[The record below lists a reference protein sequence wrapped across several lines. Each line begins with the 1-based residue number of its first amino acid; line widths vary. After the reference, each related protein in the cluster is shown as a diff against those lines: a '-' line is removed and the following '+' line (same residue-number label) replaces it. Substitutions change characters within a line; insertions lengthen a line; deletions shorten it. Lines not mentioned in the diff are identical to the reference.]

1 MVRAFRRAPVDSK
14 LVERIVDLSS
24 RAPSAGKT
32 QGWHLLVLRNEQT
45 TKFWDL
51 SLPLEKRSS
60 FRWQHLLD
68 APVIG
73 LVFADPQAYLERYS
87 EPD

>member
-1 MVRAFRRAPVDSK
+1 MQFADCVRSRRMERAFRRAPVDSK

-68 APVIG
+68 A
-73 LVFADPQAYLERYS
+73 
-87 EPD
+87 